1 MSTIIAARF
10 TTFHEAEDAAR
21 RLFARGFLEEDVT
34 LFYVSPSGQHA
45 RLATGGDKHAD
56 AGARDAAKG
65 AGKGV
70 TIGAVIGAVV
80 GAAIF
85 AWFKSPLLVCAVA
98 AGVFAYVGSLAGAMS
113 HSRSGKRTQSGT
125 QGGTQGDNHGSANA
139 VDARRAGVL
148 LAVHAS
154 PDTQADAATIL
165 RDCGGMEVE
174 RASGQWR
181 QGQWADFDPTV
192 PPTPISELAGQR
204 A

>member
-10 TTFHEAEDAAR
+10 TTFHEAEDAAQ
-21 RLFARGFLEEDVT
+21 RLFSRGFLEEDVT
-34 LFYVSPSGQHA
+34 LFYVAPSGQHA

-56 AGARDAAKG
+56 AGARDASKG

-80 GAAIF
+80 GAGIF

-98 AGVFAYVGSLAGAMS
+98 AGVFAYIGSLAGAMS
-113 HSRSGKRTQSGT
+113 HSRSGKRPSGDAANA
-125 QGGTQGDNHGSANA
+125 DNHGSANA
-139 VDARRAGVL
+139 VDARRSGVL
-148 LAVHAS
+148 VAVHAS
-154 PDTQADAATIL
+154 PETQADVANIL
-165 RDCGGMEVE
+165 RACGGMEVE

-181 QGQWADFDPTV
+181 QGKWADFDPTV
-192 PPTPISELAGQR
+192 PPTPVTELAGQR